1 MPGGAFRAGKQTGKR
16 TLPWV
21 GNGALVREFDGRGS
35 RSRPCRRRAVG
46 LHSVAV
52 AAVAGDGSARG
63 ESQPSAAGAV
73 RALPAELGVAAGT
86 PLWAEASFFKVTRSF
101 WF

>member
-52 AAVAGDGSARG
+52 AGGGRRRERPRGKSAVCSRG
-63 ESQPSAAGAV
+63 C
-73 RALPAELGVAAGT
+73 ALPAELGVATGT
-86 PLWAEASFFKVTRSF
+86 PLWAEASFFKVTCSF

>member
-52 AAVAGDGSARG
+52 AGDGSARVG
-63 ESQPSAAGAV
+63 RQPSAAGAV
-73 RALPAELGVAAGT
+73 RALPAELGVATGT